1 MKLLFTVLAL
11 LYAVFPRDLL
21 PDFIPGWGWIDDLAI
36 LYLLWKFY
44 YAPAARRRQAF
55 RQKREKE
62 KNGAETGGAQRQTTD
77 DPHTILGVAPGATP
91 EEIRRAYRTL
101 AAQYHPDKV
110 AHLGEEFRTLAEQRF
125 KEIQQAYEAL
135 RR

>member
-21 PDFIPGWGWIDDLAI
+21 PDFIPGWGWIDDLVI
-36 LYLLWKFY
+36 LYLVWKFY

-55 RQKREKE
+55 QQKAEKPGSEDSSAKRQEAK
-62 KNGAETGGAQRQTTD
+62 
-77 DPHTILGVAPGATP
+77 DPHTVLGVEPGATP
-91 EEIRRAYRTL
+91 EEIRQAYRRL

-110 AHLGEEFRTLAEQRF
+110 AHLGEELRALAEQRF
-125 KEIQQAYEAL
+125 KEIQQAYETL
-135 RR
+135 RH